1 MSEGLLSEPRPVIR
15 SSVFV
20 QQHNLQ
26 TVSSIRVILWHFM
39 KALQN
44 VEWVYVAREFKTILQ
59 TYTCLIGAS
68 RP

>member
-1 MSEGLLSEPRPVIR
+1 MSEGLLSEPRPVIG

-26 TVSSIRVILWHFM
+26 TVSSIREISWCFM

-59 TYTCLIGAS
+59 LILV
-68 RP
+68 